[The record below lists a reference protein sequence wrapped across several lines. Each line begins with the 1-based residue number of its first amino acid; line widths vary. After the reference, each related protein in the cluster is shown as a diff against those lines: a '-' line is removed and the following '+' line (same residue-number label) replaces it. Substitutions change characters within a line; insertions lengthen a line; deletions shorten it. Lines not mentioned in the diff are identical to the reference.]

1 MVRGYLPE
9 KKSILQVSGKDA
21 RDFLHRL
28 ISCNVRTLEVGQ
40 VLPGT
45 LLKASGKLIA
55 YFHIYGLDETT
66 FALVTPQSCLD
77 ELYATLDRLVFSE
90 KLTFTKDEQTS
101 LLMVVDTSPDA
112 LFRLEALQH
121 QEQELG
127 SCTARIGALGHHRFQ
142 VWIREKAEDSAQNG
156 PPGPPT
162 LGGEA
167 PLDSFQD
174 ANALND
180 LRSTKSPKVG
190 GFRGLCV
197 SSVEST
203 LQQAGIQEMEPTE
216 YASFRI
222 QQGLPE
228 WEQEL
233 DSTVIPVGLRLDQA
247 LDPDKG
253 CYTGQEIVSKMSF
266 VGHPPHV
273 LLGLKVQGTPVV
285 GSKALKGETIVGTV
299 TSAAPGLALLCARWE
314 RTAPG
319 EKVLVESEGQT
330 LQAEVVALPMVTSI
344 R

>member
-1 MVRGYLPE
+1 MVRGYLHE
-9 KKSILQVSGKDA
+9 KKSILLVSGKDA

-28 ISCNVRTLEVGQ
+28 ISCNVRTLQIGQ

-66 FALVTPQSCLD
+66 FALVTPQSCID
-77 ELYATLDRLVFSE
+77 ELYNTLDRLVFSE
-90 KLTFTKDEQTS
+90 KLTFTRDEQTS
-101 LLMVVDTSPDA
+101 LLTVVDTSSEA
-112 LFRLEALQH
+112 LFGLEALRH

-127 SCTARIGALGHHRFQ
+127 SCNIRVGALGQHRFQ
-142 VWIREKAEDSAQNG
+142 VWVREKAEDSAQDG

-167 PLDSFQD
+167 PLASPQFMH
-174 ANALND
+174 ANSTSPSIPFGN
-180 LRSTKSPKVG
+180 LRYG
-190 GFRGLCV
+190 GFRGLC
-197 SSVEST
+197 SSQVESA

-216 YASFRI
+216 YAAFRI

-233 DSTVIPVGLRLDQA
+233 DPTVIPVGLRLDQA

-273 LLGLKVQGTPVV
+273 LLGLKVKGTPVV

-319 EKVLVESEGQT
+319 EQIIVESEGQR
-330 LQAEVVALPMVTSI
+330 LQAEVVALPMVN
-344 R
+344 

>member
-1 MVRGYLPE
+1 MVRGYLHE
-9 KKSILQVSGKDA
+9 KKSILLVSGKDA

-28 ISCNVRTLEVGQ
+28 ISCNVRTLQVGQ
-40 VLPGT
+40 VFPGT

-66 FALVTPQSCLD
+66 FALVTPQSCID

-90 KLTFTKDEQTS
+90 KLTFTRDEQTS
-101 LLMVVDTSPDA
+101 LLTVVDTSSEA
-112 LFRLEALQH
+112 LFGLEALRH
-121 QEQELG
+121 QEQELS
-127 SCTARIGALGHHRFQ
+127 SCNIRVGALGQHRFQ
-142 VWIREKAEDSAQNG
+142 VWVKAEELTEVKSA
-156 PPGPPT
+156 
-162 LGGEA
+162 
-167 PLDSFQD
+167 
-174 ANALND
+174 
-180 LRSTKSPKVG
+180 
-190 GFRGLCV
+190 
-197 SSVEST
+197 
-203 LQQAGIQEMEPTE
+203 LQQASIQEMEPTE
-216 YASFRI
+216 YAAFRI

-233 DSTVIPVGLRLDQA
+233 DPTVIPVGLRLDQA

-273 LLGLKVQGTPVV
+273 LLGLKVKGTPVV

-319 EKVLVESEGQT
+319 EQIIVESEGQR
-330 LQAEVVALPMVTSI
+330 LQAEVVALPMVN
-344 R
+344 

>member
-1 MVRGYLPE
+1 MVRGYFHE
-9 KKSILQVSGKDA
+9 KKSILLVSGKDA

-28 ISCNVRTLEVGQ
+28 ISCNVRTLQVGQ

-66 FALVTPQSCLD
+66 FALVTPQSCID
-77 ELYATLDRLVFSE
+77 ELYTTLDRLVFSE
-90 KLTFTKDEQTS
+90 KLAFTRDDQTN
-101 LLMVVDTSPDA
+101 LLMVMDTSSEA
-112 LFRLEALQH
+112 LFDLEALRH
-121 QEQELG
+121 QEQELS
-127 SCTARIGALGHHRFQ
+127 SCNIRVGALGQHRFQ
-142 VWIREKAEDSAQNG
+142 VWIG

-162 LGGEA
+162 VGGEA
-167 PLDSFQD
+167 PLAESQ
-174 ANALND
+174 L
-180 LRSTKSPKVG
+180 
-190 GFRGLCV
+190 
-197 SSVEST
+197 VESA
-203 LQQAGIQEMEPTE
+203 LKQAGVSVMEPSE
-216 YASFRI
+216 YAAFRI

-233 DSTVIPVGLRLDQA
+233 DPTVIPVGLRLDQA

-273 LLGLKVQGTPVV
+273 LLGLKVQGTPVI

-319 EKVLVESEGQT
+319 EQVIIESEGQT
-330 LQAEVVALPMVTSI
+330 LQAEVVALPMLPI
-344 R
+344 

>member
-1 MVRGYLPE
+1 MVSGYLQE
-9 KKSILQVSGKDA
+9 KKSILRVGGKDA

-28 ISCNVRTLEVGQ
+28 ISCNVRTLQVGQ
-40 VLPGT
+40 VIPGT

-66 FALVTPQSCLD
+66 FALVTPQSCID
-77 ELYATLDRLVFSE
+77 ELYATLDRLVFTE
-90 KLTFTKDEQTS
+90 KLTFTKDNQTS
-101 LLMVVDTSPDA
+101 LLMVVDSSPEA
-112 LFRLEALQH
+112 LFSLEALQH

-127 SCTARIGALGHHRFQ
+127 SCTVRLGSLGDHRFQ
-142 VWIREKAEDSAQNG
+142 VWVAEDSAQ
-156 PPGPPT
+156 
-162 LGGEA
+162 
-167 PLDSFQD
+167 
-174 ANALND
+174 
-180 LRSTKSPKVG
+180 
-190 GFRGLCV
+190 
-197 SSVEST
+197 VETT
-203 LQQAGIQEMEPTE
+203 LQLAGIQKMEPTE
-216 YASFRI
+216 YAAFRI

-233 DSTVIPVGLRLDQA
+233 DPTVVPVGLRLDQA

-273 LLGLKVQGTPVV
+273 LLGLKVQGTPAV

-319 EKVLVESEGQT
+319 EQVMVESEGQT
-330 LQAEVVALPMVTSI
+330 LQAEVVALPMI
-344 R
+344 Y

>member
-1 MVRGYLPE
+1 MVRGYLHE
-9 KKSILQVSGKDA
+9 KKSILLVSGKDA

-28 ISCNVRTLEVGQ
+28 ISCNVRTLKVGQ
-40 VLPGT
+40 VIPGT

-66 FALVTPQSCLD
+66 FALVTSQSCID
-77 ELYATLDRLVFSE
+77 ELYASLDRLVFSE
-90 KLTFTKDEQTS
+90 KLAFTRDDQTS
-101 LLMVVDTSPDA
+101 LLTVVDTSSEA
-112 LFRLEALQH
+112 LFGLEALRH
-121 QEQELG
+121 QEQELS
-127 SCTARIGALGHHRFQ
+127 SCNIRVGALGQHRFQ
-142 VWIREKAEDSAQNG
+142 VWVKAEER
-156 PPGPPT
+156 T
-162 LGGEA
+162 E
-167 PLDSFQD
+167 
-174 ANALND
+174 
-180 LRSTKSPKVG
+180 
-190 GFRGLCV
+190 
-197 SSVEST
+197 VESA

-216 YASFRI
+216 YAAFRI

-233 DSTVIPVGLRLDQA
+233 DPTVIPVGLRLDQA

-273 LLGLKVQGTPVV
+273 LLGLKVQGTPVI

-319 EKVLVESEGQT
+319 EQVIIESEGQT
-330 LQAEVVALPMVTSI
+330 LQAEVVALPMLPI
-344 R
+344 

>member
-1 MVRGYLPE
+1 MVRGYLHE
-9 KKSILQVSGKDA
+9 KKSILLVSGKDA

-28 ISCNVRTLEVGQ
+28 ISCNVRTLRVGQ
-40 VLPGT
+40 VIPGT
-45 LLKASGKLIA
+45 LLKANGKLIA

-66 FALVTPQSCLD
+66 FALVTPQSCID
-77 ELYATLDRLVFSE
+77 ELYASLDRLVFSE
-90 KLTFTKDEQTS
+90 KLTFTRDDQTS
-101 LLMVVDTSPDA
+101 LLTVVDTSSEA
-112 LFRLEALQH
+112 LFGLEALRH

-127 SCTARIGALGHHRFQ
+127 SCTVRVGALGHHRFQ
-142 VWIREKAEDSAQNG
+142 VWVKEG

-162 LGGEA
+162 VGGEA
-167 PLDSFQD
+167 PLDSSQLKD
-174 ANALND
+174 ANSPND
-180 LRSTKSPKVG
+180 LRSTKSPSIG
-190 GFRGLCV
+190 SRRLCL

-216 YASFRI
+216 YAAFRI

-233 DSTVIPVGLRLDQA
+233 DPTVIPVGLRLDQA

-273 LLGLKVQGTPVV
+273 LLGLKVQGTPAV

-319 EKVLVESEGQT
+319 ERVIIESEGQT
-330 LQAEVVALPMVTSI
+330 LQAEVVILPMG
-344 R
+344 

>member
-1 MVRGYLPE
+1 MVRGYFHE

-28 ISCNVRTLEVGQ
+28 ISCNVRTLQVGQ

-101 LLMVVDTSPDA
+101 LLMLVDTSPDA

-127 SCTARIGALGHHRFQ
+127 HCTVRVGALGHHRFQ
-142 VWIREKAEDSAQNG
+142 VWIRERGKTEDL
-156 PPGPPT
+156 T
-162 LGGEA
+162 ELE
-167 PLDSFQD
+167 F
-174 ANALND
+174 
-180 LRSTKSPKVG
+180 
-190 GFRGLCV
+190 
-197 SSVEST
+197 T
-203 LQQAGIQEMEPTE
+203 LQQAGIQEMKPTE

-233 DSTVIPVGLRLDQA
+233 DPTVIPVGLGLDQA

-330 LQAEVVALPMVTSI
+330 LQAEVVALPMVT
-344 R
+344 

>member
-1 MVRGYLPE
+1 VRGYLPE
-9 KKSILQVSGKDA
+9 KKSILLVSGKDA

-28 ISCNVRTLEVGQ
+28 ISCNVRTLQVGQ

-66 FALVTPQSCLD
+66 FALVTPQSCID
-77 ELYATLDRLVFSE
+77 ELYAVLDRLVFSE
-90 KLTFTKDEQTS
+90 KLTFTRDEQTS
-101 LLMVVDTSPDA
+101 LLMVVDTSSDA
-112 LFRLEALQH
+112 LFSLEALRH
-121 QEQELG
+121 QEQEMS
-127 SCTARIGALGHHRFQ
+127 SCNVRVGALDHHRFQ
-142 VWIREKAEDSAQNG
+142 VWVKTEEL
-156 PPGPPT
+156 T
-162 LGGEA
+162 
-167 PLDSFQD
+167 
-174 ANALND
+174 
-180 LRSTKSPKVG
+180 T
-190 GFRGLCV
+190 
-197 SSVEST
+197 VESA
-203 LQQAGIQEMEPTE
+203 LQQAGIQEMKPTE
-216 YASFRI
+216 YAAFRI

-273 LLGLKVQGTPVV
+273 LLGLKVQGTPAV

-319 EKVLVESEGQT
+319 EQVMVESEGQM
-330 LQAEVVALPMVTSI
+330 LQAEVVALPI
-344 R
+344 N

>member
-1 MVRGYLPE
+1 MAMVRGYLHE

-28 ISCNVRTLEVGQ
+28 ISCNVRTLKGGQ
-40 VLPGT
+40 VIPGT

-55 YFHIYGLDETT
+55 YFHIYGLDEST
-66 FALVTPQSCLD
+66 FALVTPQSCID
-77 ELYATLDRLVFSE
+77 ELHATLDRLVFTE
-90 KLTFTKDEQTS
+90 KLTFTRDDQTS
-101 LLMVVDTSPDA
+101 LLMVADSSAEDLLNLA
-112 LFRLEALQH
+112 DQRH

-127 SCTARIGALGHHRFQ
+127 SCTVRVGALGQHRFQ
-142 VWIREKAEDSAQNG
+142 VWVKAEDAAQ
-156 PPGPPT
+156 
-162 LGGEA
+162 
-167 PLDSFQD
+167 
-174 ANALND
+174 
-180 LRSTKSPKVG
+180 
-190 GFRGLCV
+190 
-197 SSVEST
+197 VEST
-203 LQQAGIQEMEPTE
+203 LQQAGIQKMEPVE
-216 YASFRI
+216 YAAFRI

-233 DSTVIPVGLRLDQA
+233 DPTVIPVGLRLDQA

-273 LLGLKVQGTPVV
+273 LLGLKVQGTPAV

-319 EKVLVESEGQT
+319 EQVIVESEGQS
-330 LQAEVVALPMVTSI
+330 LQAEVVILPMG
-344 R
+344 

>member
-1 MVRGYLPE
+1 MAMVRGYLHE

-28 ISCNVRTLEVGQ
+28 ISCNVRTLKGGQ

-55 YFHIYGLDETT
+55 YFHIYGLDEST
-66 FALVTPQSCLD
+66 FALVTPQSCID
-77 ELYATLDRLVFSE
+77 ELHATLDRLVFTE
-90 KLTFTKDEQTS
+90 KLTFTKDDQTS
-101 LLMVVDTSPDA
+101 LLMVVDSSP
-112 LFRLEALQH
+112 EAFNLADQQH
-121 QEQELG
+121 QERELG
-127 SCTARIGALGHHRFQ
+127 NGTVRVGALGHHRFQ
-142 VWIREKAEDSAQNG
+142 VWIK
-156 PPGPPT
+156 
-162 LGGEA
+162 GE
-167 PLDSFQD
+167 
-174 ANALND
+174 
-180 LRSTKSPKVG
+180 
-190 GFRGLCV
+190 GLTE
-197 SSVEST
+197 VESA
-203 LQQAGIQEMEPTE
+203 LQQAGVSVMEPVE
-216 YASFRI
+216 YAAFRI

-233 DSTVIPVGLRLDQA
+233 DPTVIPVGLRLDQA

-273 LLGLKVQGTPVV
+273 LLGLKVQGTPTV

-319 EKVLVESEGQT
+319 EQVIVESEGQS
-330 LQAEVVALPMVTSI
+330 LQAEVVILPMG
-344 R
+344 

>member
-1 MVRGYLPE
+1 MVRGYLRE
-9 KKSILQVSGKDA
+9 KKSILLVSGKDA

-28 ISCNVRTLEVGQ
+28 ISCNVRTLKAGQ

-66 FALVTPQSCLD
+66 FALVTPQSCMD
-77 ELYATLDRLVFSE
+77 ELYTTLDRLVFTE
-90 KLTFTKDEQTS
+90 KLTFTRDDQTN
-101 LLMVVDTSPDA
+101 LLMVVDTSPVT
-112 LFRLEALQH
+112 LLSLEALRH
-121 QEQELG
+121 QEQELS
-127 SCTARIGALGHHRFQ
+127 SCTVRVGALGHHRFQ
-142 VWIREKAEDSAQNG
+142 VWVG
-156 PPGPPT
+156 PPGPPI

-167 PLDSFQD
+167 PLAASHFMD
-174 ANALND
+174 NGL
-180 LRSTKSPKVG
+180 ST
-190 GFRGLCV
+190 
-197 SSVEST
+197 VEST
-203 LQQAGIQEMEPTE
+203 LQQAGVSVMEPTE
-216 YASFRI
+216 YAAFRI

-233 DSTVIPVGLRLDQA
+233 DPTVIPVGLRLDQA

-273 LLGLKVQGTPVV
+273 LLGLKVQGTPAV

-319 EKVLVESEGQT
+319 EQVMIESEGQE
-330 LQAEVVALPMVTSI
+330 LPAEVVALPMLTVDSSDLTS
-344 R
+344 